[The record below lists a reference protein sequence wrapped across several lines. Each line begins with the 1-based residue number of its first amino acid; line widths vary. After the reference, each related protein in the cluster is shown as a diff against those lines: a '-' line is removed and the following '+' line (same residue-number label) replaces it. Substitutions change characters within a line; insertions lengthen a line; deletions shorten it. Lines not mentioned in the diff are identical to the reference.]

1 MCKKQPKHD
10 GTTKNIKKK
19 ITTEKIIDMMRKNPN
34 ITMAEMARQCGLS
47 EDGVYFSV
55 SQLKKKGIIHR
66 EGARK
71 NGHWIVD
78 MPVSE

>member
-1 MCKKQPKHD
+1 
-10 GTTKNIKKK
+10 
-19 ITTEKIIDMMRKNPN
+19 MRKNPN
-34 ITMAEMARQCGLS
+34 VTMAEMARQCGLS
-47 EDGVYFSV
+47 EDGVYSSV